1 MEMEFVLLYLGNG
14 ILVYNFALL
23 ELTIKSSLQSMM
35 NPYVILTNGKYDN
48 VEHSVFPI
56 WHFRNQILLRYS
68 ID

>member
-35 NPYVILTNGKYDN
+35 NPYVILTNGKYEN
-48 VEHSVFPI
+48 A
-56 WHFRNQILLRYS
+56 
-68 ID
+68 